1 MMNIMNSNDQRSSTV
16 NDDEQ
21 RCRAMKLL
29 GSVRKEGVPECH
41 GQLENINT
49 SIINISNNNTSIKSN
64 IIENTSIININ
75 TSVGTD
81 TRSFQAL
88 KH

>member
-16 NDDEQ
+16 NSDEQ
-21 RCRAMKLL
+21 WCRAMKLL

-49 SIINISNNNTSIKSN
+49 SIININ
-64 IIENTSIININ
+64 
-75 TSVGTD
+75 TD

>member
-1 MMNIMNSNDQRSSTV
+1 MMNIMNSNYQRSSTV
-16 NDDEQ
+16 NADEQ

-49 SIINISNNNTSIKSN
+49 SIINIINNTSIINNNK
-64 IIENTSIININ
+64 NTSIININ

>member
-16 NDDEQ
+16 NSDEQ
-21 RCRAMKLL
+21 WCRAMKLL

-49 SIINISNNNTSIKSN
+49 SIININNNNINTSIK
-64 IIENTSIININ
+64 SIININ